1 MNDFYRIEDIAAM
14 SGLSVRT
21 IRGYL
26 AKGILRGEKADGVWR
41 FTQEDFSVFLAQKQV
56 RRTVRAKR
64 NGAVA
69 DFLGTSRRKSPAACL
84 IWDWPVSGGEE
95 ENYESLYG
103 KVTSIVGNEIE
114 LALAELP
121 DDDAGDGDD
130 DPAPVEL
137 PGGIVVTQKE
147 PINVESMEYTGE
159 SLTFTVPAGTQFYSD
174 GQETVLSAVKKGSVV
189 SVTVDNREDMNIQSI
204 EVLG

>member
-56 RRTVRAKR
+56 RRT
-64 NGAVA
+64 
-69 DFLGTSRRKSPAACL
+69 SRRTSPAACL

-95 ENYESLYG
+95 ENRLCAALTERANALGLRWSYHYESGMARAILEG
-103 KVTSIVGNEIE
+103 PPEAIA
-114 LALAELP
+114 ALL
-121 DDDAGDGDD
+121 
-130 DPAPVEL
+130 
-137 PGGIVVTQKE
+137 
-147 PINVESMEYTGE
+147 SH
-159 SLTFTVPAGTQFYSD
+159 LT
-174 GQETVLSAVKKGSVV
+174 
-189 SVTVDNREDMNIQSI
+189 
-204 EVLG
+204 

>member
-1 MNDFYRIEDIAAM
+1 MKTLMTLLLTLAMLFTLAACG
-14 SGLSVRT
+14 SQAG
-21 IRGYL
+21 G
-26 AKGILRGEKADGVWR
+26 DQ
-41 FTQEDFSVFLAQKQV
+41 TQEPNQSDVLD
-56 RRTVRAKR
+56 
-64 NGAVA
+64 G
-69 DFLGTSRRKSPAACL
+69 D
-84 IWDWPVSGGEE
+84 VSGGED

-130 DPAPVEL
+130 DPTPVEL
-137 PGGIVVTQKE
+137 PGSIVVTQKE

>member
-64 NGAVA
+64 NGAVT
-69 DFLGTSRRKSPAACL
+69 DFLRSEERR
-84 IWDWPVSGGEE
+84 V
-95 ENYESLYG
+95 G
-103 KVTSIVGNEIE
+103 KEC
-114 LALAELP
+114 
-121 DDDAGDGDD
+121 
-130 DPAPVEL
+130 
-137 PGGIVVTQKE
+137 
-147 PINVESMEYTGE
+147 
-159 SLTFTVPAGTQFYSD
+159 
-174 GQETVLSAVKKGSVV
+174 
-189 SVTVDNREDMNIQSI
+189 
-204 EVLG
+204 

>member
-1 MNDFYRIEDIAAM
+1 
-14 SGLSVRT
+14 
-21 IRGYL
+21 
-26 AKGILRGEKADGVWR
+26 
-41 FTQEDFSVFLAQKQV
+41 
-56 RRTVRAKR
+56 
-64 NGAVA
+64 
-69 DFLGTSRRKSPAACL
+69 
-84 IWDWPVSGGEE
+84 EE

>member
-26 AKGILRGEKADGVWR
+26 AKGTLRGEKAGGVWR
-41 FTQEDFSVFLAQKQV
+41 FTPEDFGAFLAQKQV

-69 DFLGTSRRKSPAACL
+69 DFLGVSRRKSPAACL

-95 ENYESLYG
+95 ENRLCAALTERANALGLRWSYHYESGMARAILEG
-103 KVTSIVGNEIE
+103 PPEAIA
-114 LALAELP
+114 ALL
-121 DDDAGDGDD
+121 
-130 DPAPVEL
+130 
-137 PGGIVVTQKE
+137 
-147 PINVESMEYTGE
+147 SH
-159 SLTFTVPAGTQFYSD
+159 LT
-174 GQETVLSAVKKGSVV
+174 
-189 SVTVDNREDMNIQSI
+189 
-204 EVLG
+204 

>member
-1 MNDFYRIEDIAAM
+1 MKTLMTLLLTLAMLFTLAACG
-14 SGLSVRT
+14 SQAG
-21 IRGYL
+21 G
-26 AKGILRGEKADGVWR
+26 DQ
-41 FTQEDFSVFLAQKQV
+41 TQEPNQSDVLD
-56 RRTVRAKR
+56 
-64 NGAVA
+64 G
-69 DFLGTSRRKSPAACL
+69 D
-84 IWDWPVSGGEE
+84 VSGGEE

-121 DDDAGDGDD
+121 DD